1 MTQVNY
7 AEMTDQELKQYFL
20 AHRDDQAAFYAYMD
34 RLNARPR
41 KPGIKLDDPDWENKL
56 RVMVEEKLGQDNS

>member
-7 AEMTDQELKQYFL
+7 AAMTDQELKQYFL
-20 AHRDDQAAFYAYMD
+20 THRDDQAAFYAYMD
-34 RLNARPR
+34 RINARPR

>member
-7 AEMTDQELKQYFL
+7 AAMTDQELKQYFL

-34 RLNARPR
+34 RVNARPR

-56 RVMVEEKLGQDNS
+56 RAAVEEKLGQSNS